1 MCVCVVIISTIILS
15 TLTHIPLCSG
25 MAVVKLLMA
34 VFKVQ
39 GVCVCIVYVW
49 SDVVGVYGGRE
60 VGTKWYI
67 DD

>member
-1 MCVCVVIISTIILS
+1 MCVCV
-15 TLTHIPLCSG
+15 
-25 MAVVKLLMA
+25 
-34 VFKVQ
+34 
-39 GVCVCIVYVW
+39 IVYVW